1 MCTKK
6 LRLGFFCGLL
16 VFGTANAQDKIL
28 ISDARPRPPEIF
40 ADEKTGAASGPW
52 VTVLNEAA
60 KKIGYSI
67 QWRIVPFT
75 RTLEDAKNGTT
86 DIVPG
91 IYIDDDRKNYMEFVG
106 PVGTEHSPVRF
117 LVLEGQEHQLKTYDD
132 LKKLRIG
139 IKRGSIYFPQFD
151 QDKSIQRVAS
161 QDDDN
166 MVKMLVAGRFDAMI
180 VNNVEAASV
189 ALERNQVRG
198 TAWADYKPARAMPRY
213 YGISKR
219 TKHNVEVL
227 VPALTE
233 VLKSMNKS
241 GRIAE
246 IYRLHGLNF
255 KDWE

>member
-1 MCTKK
+1 MWTKK
-6 LRLGFFCGLL
+6 LHLGLL
-16 VFGTANAQDKIL
+16 CAWLVIGTANAQNKVL
-28 ISDARPRPPEIF
+28 IADARPRPPEIF
-40 ADEKTGAASGPW
+40 ADEKTGVASGPW
-52 VTVLNEAA
+52 VAILDEAA
-60 KKIGYSI
+60 KKIGYSV

-75 RTLEDAKNGTT
+75 RALEEAKNGST

-91 IYIDDDRKNYMEFVG
+91 IYIDEDRKSYMEFVG

-117 LVLEGQEHQLKTYDD
+117 LVREGQEHQLKSYED
-132 LKKLRIG
+132 LKKMRIG

-189 ALERNQVRG
+189 ALERNQIRG
-198 TAWADYKPARAMPRY
+198 TAWAEYKPARAMPRY

-219 TKHNVEVL
+219 TKHNVAIL
-227 VPALTE
+227 GPALAE
-233 VLKSMNKS
+233 ALKAMGKS

-246 IYRLHGLNF
+246 IYQQHGLNF
-255 KDWE
+255 KEWE